1 MSDAGLAS
9 LAVPAGAAVGAVA
22 RYLLDRVVGRWRG
35 GAFPLGILVVNL
47 VGSLLAGVVAGWAP
61 GPVLTQLLSVGLLGG
76 FTTAST
82 LAVDV
87 VRLSAAGEQRS
98 AALDV
103 ALSVGP
109 GLLLAATGLAL
120 GAALA

>member
-1 MSDAGLAS
+1 MSWLLVALGAG
-9 LAVPAGAAVGAVA
+9 AGAAA
-22 RYLLDRVVGRWRG
+22 RHLLDRAVTSRRRPTGR
-35 GAFPLGILVVNL
+35 FPIGILVVNL
-47 VGSLLAGVVAGWAP
+47 IGSLLAGVVAGAAP
-61 GPVLTQLLSVGLLGG
+61 GPLLTDLLAVGLLGG

-87 VRLSAAGEQRS
+87 LALQRDGTARLAV
-98 AALDV
+98 LDV

-120 GAALA
+120 GRAL

>member
-1 MSDAGLAS
+1 MSGGALTWLGIAAGSA
-9 LAVPAGAAVGAVA
+9 AGAVC
-22 RYLLDRVVGRWRG
+22 RYLLDRAVGRWRSG
-35 GAFPLGILVVNL
+35 PFPLGILAVNL
-47 VGSLLAGVVAGWAP
+47 LGCLLAGVVAGWAP

-87 VRLSAAGEQRS
+87 LRLYDAGQRRS

-109 GLLLAATGLAL
+109 GLLLAALGVAL
-120 GAALA
+120 GRALL